1 MELHYHYREKKIFF
15 IKIYLLALSGTV
27 FPILGKIVLQVK
39 LCASTSRKNIF
50 PPVEKYV
57 STTGKNSVHS
67 KISMFL
73 LVVVMF
79 PILGKVVLRLKSF
92 VSTSVK
98 YVSNTRKDIITGRLM
113 SLL

>member
-67 KISMFL
+67 KMFL

-79 PILGKVVLRLKSF
+79 PILGKIVLRLKSF